1 MNHTV
6 LKTNGKEATRALLL
20 VQCFDLTE
28 ESRAP
33 LLRALLPTQCDLP
46 WVTGQSYVGMA
57 EACLLQ
63 KHDVISHK
71 QLGAQEHVCFQ
82 NQTLPLFKK
91 KKLLVLINKFSK
103 VAGYK
108 VNTEILC
115 CISTH

>member
-28 ESRAP
+28 GAP
-33 LLRALLPTQCDLP
+33 LLPALLPTQCDRP
-46 WVTGQSYVGMA
+46 WVTGQSYMGMA

-63 KHDVISHK
+63 KHEVISHK

-82 NQTLPLFKK
+82 NQTLPL
-91 KKLLVLINKFSK
+91 
-103 VAGYK
+103 
-108 VNTEILC
+108 
-115 CISTH
+115 

>member
-71 QLGAQEHVCFQ
+71 QLVAQEHFAFKIKLCHY
-82 NQTLPLFKK
+82 LKK
-91 KKLLVLINKFSK
+91 KN
-103 VAGYK
+103 
-108 VNTEILC
+108 C
-115 CISTH
+115 